1 MSGLPSTVK
10 VKEVGPR
17 DGLQSE
23 SVVLATDNKL
33 RLIDCLGAAGLRE
46 IEATSFV
53 SPKAIPALADAV
65 EVFANLERRPGAV
78 YSAIVPNEKGARRA
92 VDAEA
97 DEIQVF
103 LAATESYNRSNVR
116 MSVEESLKQSA
127 RVAVIVLKA
136 NVSFVA
142 VLSVA
147 FGCPYEGPVSP
158 ERVLDLCGRLIEL
171 GAGEITF
178 GDTTGMAYPTQ
189 VRELSASYQDRYPEV
204 PLRLHFHNT
213 RGMGLANVLAALEVG
228 VDRFDA
234 SVGGLGGSPYAP
246 GATGNICTEDLVHM
260 LHEMGIATGVDLEA
274 LIGCARLLEGF
285 LGHGLPGQVMKA
297 GICGHLTERHGHHK
311 EPRFAER

>member
-1 MSGLPSTVK
+1 MSDLPPVVK

-23 SVVLATDNKL
+23 SVMLATEDKL
-33 RLIDCLGAAGLRE
+33 RLINCLGAAGLRE

-53 SPKAIPALADAV
+53 SPKAIPSLADAT
-65 EVFANLERRPGAV
+65 EVFANLARRPGVV
-78 YSAIVPNEKGARRA
+78 YSAIVPNEKGAHRA
-92 VDAEA
+92 VEAGA

-116 MSVEESLKQSA
+116 MSVEQSLGQSA
-127 RVAVIVLKA
+127 RVAEIVLET
-136 NVSFVA
+136 NVPFVA
-142 VLSVA
+142 VLSTA
-147 FGCPYEGPVSP
+147 FGCPYEGTVSP
-158 ERVLDLCGRLIEL
+158 ERVLDICGRLIEI
-171 GAGEITF
+171 GVGEITF

-189 VRELSASYQDRYPEV
+189 VRELSAAYRRRYPGT

-260 LHEMGIATGVDLEA
+260 LHEMGIKTGIDLEA
-274 LIGCARLLEGF
+274 LIGCARLLEE
-285 LGHGLPGQVMKA
+285 LLDHELPGQVMKA
-297 GICGHLTERHGHHK
+297 GICGHLTEGS
-311 EPRFAER
+311 